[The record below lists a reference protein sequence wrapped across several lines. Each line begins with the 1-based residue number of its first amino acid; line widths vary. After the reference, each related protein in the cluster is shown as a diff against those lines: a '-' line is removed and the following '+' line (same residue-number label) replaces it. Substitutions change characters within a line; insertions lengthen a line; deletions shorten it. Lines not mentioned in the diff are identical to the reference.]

1 MTRIDLA
8 YASVSYDAPI
18 VVFKYRPNA
27 VIGLKEMKETI
38 ALAEKLSWS
47 RPYFTLSDVR
57 RGITMTTEAKWYL
70 ADLNHLPFFRGA
82 AAIVNNSMM
91 SYAINFLEFFQ
102 KKKYPMRAF
111 TSEKKA
117 MEWLKTL
124 PIDDG
129 IGWNLM

>member
-1 MTRIDLA
+1 MTQIELP
-8 YASVSYDAPI
+8 YATVSFDASI
-18 VVFKYRPNA
+18 VIFKYRPNA
-27 VIGLKEMKETI
+27 LIGLKEMKETI

-57 RGITMTTEAKWYL
+57 GGITMSTEAKWYL

-82 AAIVNNSMM
+82 AAIVKNSTM

-102 KKKYPMRAF
+102 KKKYPMKAF

-117 MEWLKTL
+117 VEWLRTL
-124 PIDDG
+124 PMDDEV
-129 IGWNLM
+129 GWNLM